1 MQPGSDFNPYAPP
14 TELAD
19 RSDLAYSAGAH
30 QVLATLG
37 QRWMGAFI
45 DGILYGIAIVP
56 AAFAAG
62 WSGEKGGGNGVFIA
76 VAVGVVL
83 FLPLAIYQTVITA
96 NTGQSIGKK
105 IAKTRIV
112 KLDGS
117 PPGFMHGVFLRSWVI
132 GVLGAIPWIGSFIS
146 LADTLMIFRSDR
158 RMLHDHIA
166 GTQVIALL

>member
-1 MQPGSDFNPYAPP
+1 M
-14 TELAD
+14 
-19 RSDLAYSAGAH
+19 
-30 QVLATLG
+30 VLATLG

-45 DGILYGIAIVP
+45 DGILYGVAIVP
-56 AAFAAG
+56 AAFAGG
-62 WSGEKGGGNGVFIA
+62 WLGSRGNDSAAFIGIA
-76 VAVGVVL
+76 LGVVL
-83 FLPLAIYQTVITA
+83 FLPLVIYQIVITA